1 MHQIRL
7 SVVLIAAMAAGA
19 GAADA
24 QNLRNADEPAEFPPE
39 SFTGRQYVDSRG
51 CVYIRAGFD
60 GAVTWVPRVDRGRNV
75 VCGFQPTQTGPRTVP
90 TVADA
95 PVTTPAPVPRTVVAA
110 PAPVP
115 APAPIVT
122 APPPTAT
129 TTATVRVVPRAGSTA
144 TTTVCPGVSGVSAA
158 YMQPSNGLPVRCGP
172 QAESPYGRS
181 NPGSGSI
188 EDLSPP
194 PGYRT
199 VDFGDDRLNPDRGV
213 QTLDGWTQMSL
224 VWTQTVPRRLIDV
237 STGQDV
243 TGKYPTLQYP
253 FTTLQQQRI
262 AAETG
267 APVKLVL
274 PNGDVA
280 RAVVVSGPAPTV
292 TETRISTKSV
302 EPGSAAPA
310 SSPFVQAGRYTDD
323 AAARAAVLRLQQAGL
338 PVKIGKGTS
347 NGKPFQIVV
356 AGPYT
361 TEAALQAGLSAVR
374 ALGFS
379 DARPRD

>member
-1 MHQIRL
+1 MHKIRL

-24 QNLRNADEPAEFPPE
+24 QSLRNADEPAEFPPD
-39 SFTGRQYVDSRG
+39 SYTGRQYVDSRG

-75 VCGFQPTQTGPRTVP
+75 VCGFQPTLTGPRTLP

-95 PVTTPAPVPRTVVAA
+95 PATTPAPVPRTVMAA
-110 PAPVP
+110 PAPTP
-115 APAPIVT
+115 APAPVVT
-122 APPPTAT
+122 APPPVATANT
-129 TTATVRVVPRAGSTA
+129 TIQIVPRAGTSA
-144 TTTVCPGVSGVSAA
+144 TTSVCPGVSGVSAA
-158 YMQPSNGLPVRCGP
+158 YMQPTNGFPVRCGP
-172 QAESPYGRS
+172 QAESPYGRA
-181 NPGSGSI
+181 PGSSSL
-188 EDLSPP
+188 EELTPP
-194 PGYRT
+194 PGYRA
-199 VDFGDDRLNPDRGV
+199 VDFGDDRLNPNRGV

-243 TGKYPTLQYP
+243 TAKYPTLQYP
-253 FTTLQQQRI
+253 FTTLQQQRV

-267 APVKLVL
+267 EPVKLVL

-280 RAVVVSGPAPTV
+280 RAVVVSGPAPAV
-292 TETRISTKSV
+292 TETRISTKSA
-302 EPGSAAPA
+302 EPESAAPA

-356 AGPYT
+356 AGPYA
-361 TEAALQAGLSAVR
+361 TEAALQAGLRAVR
-374 ALGFS
+374 ALGFT

>member
-7 SVVLIAAMAAGA
+7 SVVLIAAMAAA
-19 GAADA
+19 TGAADA
-24 QNLRNADEPAEFPPE
+24 QSLRNADEPAEFPPD

-75 VCGFQPTQTGPRTVP
+75 VCGFQPTQVGPRSVP
-90 TVADA
+90 TVADTPA
-95 PVTTPAPVPRTVVAA
+95 TTPAPVPRTVVTAPA
-110 PAPVP
+110 PAPV
-115 APAPIVT
+115 VT
-122 APPPTAT
+122 APPPTTAT
-129 TTATVRVVPRAGSTA
+129 TTTVRVVPRAGTSA

-172 QAESPYGRS
+172 QAESPYGRA
-181 NPGSGSI
+181 PGSSSL
-188 EDLSPP
+188 EELTPP
-194 PGYRT
+194 PGYRA
-199 VDFGDDRLNPDRGV
+199 VDFGDDRLNPHRGV

-243 TGKYPTLQYP
+243 TSKYPTLQYP
-253 FTTLQQQRI
+253 FTTLQQQRV

-267 APVKLVL
+267 EPVKLVL

-302 EPGSAAPA
+302 EPETAAPA

-356 AGPYT
+356 AGPYA
-361 TEAALQAGLSAVR
+361 TEAALQAGLRAVR
-374 ALGFS
+374 ALGFT